1 MRLWS
6 NGLGKSQSACVIEMG
21 KDQRGSAL
29 AKG

>member
-1 MRLWS
+1 MPLWS
-6 NGLGKSQSACVIEMG
+6 NGLGNSQSACVIEMG